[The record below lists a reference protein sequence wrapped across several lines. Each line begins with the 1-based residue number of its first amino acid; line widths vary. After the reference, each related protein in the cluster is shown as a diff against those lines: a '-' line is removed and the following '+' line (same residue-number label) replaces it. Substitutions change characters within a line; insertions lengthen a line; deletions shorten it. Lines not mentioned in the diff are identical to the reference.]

1 MADSKF
7 VGWKDQLDF
16 ASSLKGS
23 KGNRQRESASSSGQS
38 ASKKEADKKEKKNY
52 VDRYLARCPDHRQCG
67 ACGVYDDDEDI
78 LGGKPYPWGYVV
90 DKASSI

>member
-7 VGWKDQLDF
+7 VGRKDQLDF
-16 ASSLKGS
+16 SYSLKGS
-23 KGNRQRESASSSGQS
+23 KGNRRESASSSGQS
-38 ASKKEADKKEKKNY
+38 ASKKEADKKEKNNY

-78 LGGKPYPWGYVV
+78 LGGKPHPWGYVI